1 MRACHLQVSNS
12 QKLQVR
18 SINSSSCVKDAL
30 WTIHENSKHLTS
42 MVSLMLPFKW
52 PGVCNHNNDIIIIN
66 FYIKKNLGVIDARV
80 ANPPPPCPVAMLCLY
95 GFGFLSFTFQRCG
108 HWHNE
113 LLKWVKEIL
122 SKFGWWHWRHRLAC
136 VPCHY
141 KGQHKGWETCCGT
154 GYFNCRFIFY
164 FLFFGGMYNLEF
176 VHTEKSISWWPTFK
190 DILTLSS
197 LFEKRKPITWHN
209 QE

>member
-1 MRACHLQVSNS
+1 MLELPIHHHL
-12 QKLQVR
+12 VR
-18 SINSSSCVKDAL
+18 SQCYVYMDLASWASPSKGVVIGTTNFSS
-30 WTIHENSKHLTS
+30 E
-42 MVSLMLPFKW
+42 
-52 PGVCNHNNDIIIIN
+52 
-66 FYIKKNLGVIDARV
+66 
-80 ANPPPPCPVAMLCLY
+80 
-95 GFGFLSFTFQRCG
+95 
-108 HWHNE
+108 
-113 LLKWVKEIL
+113 VKEIL

-141 KGQHKGWETCCGT
+141 KGQHKGWETCCSM

-197 LFEKRKPITWHN
+197 LFEKRKPILDTTKNKRVISHWNFYHV
-209 QE
+209 